1 MSRREDRLSQQ
12 ERHAQV
18 LALVRRDGIVRVAAL
33 ARAFGVTTETAR
45 RDLDALARSGA
56 LERMYGGGASRS
68 LTDEPG
74 IGIRSRVHGVE
85 RGLIGAAAARMVEAG
100 DALMVDCGSTT
111 SVFANALAARDL
123 RVTVVTNCLPA
134 ARVLATSAHCR
145 VILCPGEYVMRE
157 GGVYGSDTLE
167 FIRRFKANK
176 AFVGAG
182 GLSRDGV
189 TDADSSG
196 CAVKR
201 AMMERADRTI
211 LLLDSSKYDLAL
223 FERVCALSGVDEL
236 VSDAAPPRRLAVSLN
251 AARVRVAV
259 ARHAEASPPRPRRE

>member
-1 MSRREDRLSQQ
+1 MPRREHRLTQQ

-18 LALVRRDGIVRVAAL
+18 LAQVRRDGIVRVATL
-33 ARAFGVTTETAR
+33 SRAFGVTTETAR

-56 LERMYGGGASRS
+56 LQRTYGGGASRS
-68 LTDEPG
+68 LTDEPD

-85 RGLIGAAAARMVEAG
+85 RGRIGAAAALMVEAG
-100 DALMVDCGSTT
+100 DALMIDCGSTT
-111 SVFANALAARDL
+111 SAFANALAARDL
-123 RVTVVTNCLPA
+123 HVTIITNCVPA
-134 ARVLATSAHCR
+134 ARSLGTSAHCR
-145 VILCPGEYVMRE
+145 VILCPGEYVLRE

-176 AFVGAG
+176 AFIGAG
-182 GLSRDGV
+182 GLAPDGV
-189 TDADSSG
+189 TDADSLG

-211 LLLDSSKYDLAL
+211 LLLDRSKYDLVQ
-223 FERVCALSGVDEL
+223 FERVCALSGIDEL
-236 VSDAAPPRRLAVSLN
+236 VSDAVPPRRLAANLK

-259 ARHAEASPPRPRRE
+259 ARHADAPLPRPRRE